1 MNESKKRGPVWVGI
15 DWGGKS
21 HAVAVVSETAEEI
34 ERFSVPNSP
43 AGYEQL
49 ERRLAHYGELRGI
62 AVESTRHVL
71 LLHLMAQEHP
81 LYLINPKI
89 SAAWRDAES
98 LSGAKSDERDGL
110 TLACGLALRHKTLE
124 QVPPEDPAVAHLAL
138 LCEKEC
144 GFIDQRTA
152 LVQQLRSQLNL
163 YYPAALDF
171 FEDWTSPT
179 AWDFLLRFPTADMLC
194 RVREH
199 TLVAFLKGHRIGS
212 SANWKAK
219 VKGRCAAS
227 DWPAHAQESCYMM
240 HATGLVKELKVVQA
254 TLKQFGGEIKKA
266 LKILPQAELLSSLP
280 GAGKKLA
287 PRLTAMVSSSL
298 AQHGGLEALRGHSG
312 VAPVTKQSGKRRQVH
327 IRRMCNKH
335 WRNTLHLF
343 AWCSARASSWAKAF
357 YQLRKAKGDSHS
369 TALRKL
375 ADKWLHI
382 IMRMLETGEAYDEQR
397 YLEVLKEKNSPTW
410 HHLKDGVCG

>member
-1 MNESKKRGPVWVGI
+1 MSGSKKRGPVWVGI

-21 HAVAVVSETAEEI
+21 HAVAVVSETAQEV
-34 ERFSVPNSP
+34 ERFSLPNSP
-43 AGYEQL
+43 AGFEEL
-49 ERRLAHYGELRGI
+49 EGRLARYGEVRGI
-62 AVESTRHVL
+62 VVESTRHVL
-71 LLHLMAQEHP
+71 LLHLMAQAHP
-81 LYLINPKI
+81 LYLINPKL
-89 SAAWRDAES
+89 SAAWRDTES

-110 TLACGLALRHKTLE
+110 TLARGLALRHKTLE

-144 GFIDQRTA
+144 GFIEQRTA

-171 FEDWTSPT
+171 FDDWTSPT
-179 AWDFLLRFPTADMLC
+179 AWDFLLRFPTADKLS
-194 RVREH
+194 RAKEH
-199 TLVAFLKGHRIGS
+199 TLIAFLKGHRLGAT
-212 SANWKAK
+212 ANWKAK

-227 DWPAHAQESCYMM
+227 DWPAHPQESCYVMY
-240 HATGLVKELKVVQA
+240 ATGLVKELKAVQA
-254 TLKQFGGEIKKA
+254 TLKEFRPEIKKA
-266 LKILPQAELLSSLP
+266 FAVLPQAELLSSLP
-280 GAGKKLA
+280 GAGEKLA

-298 AQHGGLEALRGHSG
+298 AQQGGLEALRGHSG

-343 AWCSARASSWAKAF
+343 AWCSTRSSAWAKAF

-397 YLEVLKEKNSPTW
+397 YLRVLKEKNSPTW
-410 HHLKDGVCG
+410 HYLKDGACG